1 MLSILVW
8 DHCYKFE
15 TLLVIYDMCI
25 LKILYFI
32 VNAISSV
39 LYVFLLKY
47 YLLGK
52 LLLAIY

>member
-39 LYVFLLKY
+39 LYVFLLKN